1 LEISAGV
8 TSTHLMGNI
17 ESYGESVHS
26 KELNL
31 LVVESFF
38 IAENRKMQ
46 KGEAPTLYPTSL
58 SLRTCCQLPS
68 DIFNASTYSG
78 VQNDCRC
85 RAFLYIETV
94 RLTAWYLPRAQN
106 RPSF

>member
-17 ESYGESVHS
+17 ESYGYS